1 MARPEVILGR
11 MPKRRWIITGLVAGL
26 LGLGIGATVV
36 AAPSIA
42 AIACPQCYGLSS
54 VGDGVYAE
62 RDDETYRTIIAA
74 AQRRIGDFYGERTS
88 DARVLIC
95 ATAECY
101 RGIGGGGEKG
111 QAFGRWALRLSP
123 DGANETIATHELAHI
138 ELHKRLGSAY
148 DAVPDWFDEGLAVL
162 ISDDVRYLG
171 PETGGDRCLVPFE
184 EAAPI
189 TDADWATA
197 GPPGDDHKYLL
208 AACMVS
214 RWVTDHGGPPGVL
227 TLITDLRDGKRFSEV
242 Q

>member
-1 MARPEVILGR
+1 
-11 MPKRRWIITGLVAGL
+11 MPKRRWIIAGVVAGL
-26 LGLGIGATVV
+26 LGLAVGATAV

-54 VGDGVYAE
+54 LGDGVYAE
-62 RDDETYRTIIAA
+62 RDDEAYHRIVDAA
-74 AQRRIGDFYGERTS
+74 EQRISAFYGGRTS

-95 ATAECY
+95 ATTECY
-101 RGIGGGGEKG
+101 RSIGGGGEKG

-148 DAVPDWFDEGLAVL
+148 ESVPDWFDEGLAVL
-162 ISDDVRYLG
+162 ISDDPRYLD
-171 PETGGDRCLVPFE
+171 PANGGNRCRVPYE

-189 TDADWATA
+189 VDADWATF
-197 GPPGDDHKYLL
+197 GEIGSDRKYLL
-208 AACMVS
+208 AACVVS
-214 RWVTDHGGPPGVL
+214 HWVDEHGGAAGVL
-227 TLITDLRDGKRFSEV
+227 IMISDMRSGKKFSEL